1 MTSVNDS
8 ILIEINSA
16 LLFQQESYKQTI
28 SFTRLVFCNKTV
40 QVPHVSNY
48 DICPVLRSDIY
59 CGEISVDMNV
69 KLAVNYVLNDQL
81 NSQSLEDKEKQTEC
95 I

>member
-8 ILIEINSA
+8 VPIEIISA
-16 LLFQQESYKQTI
+16 LLFQQESSKQTI
-28 SFTRLVFCNKTV
+28 SFTRLLFCNKTV
-40 QVPHVSNY
+40 QVTHVSNY

-69 KLAVNYVLNDQL
+69 KLAVNYV
-81 NSQSLEDKEKQTEC
+81 
-95 I
+95 

>member
-1 MTSVNDS
+1 MRCCFNRNPVNKPFHS
-8 ILIEINSA
+8 
-16 LLFQQESYKQTI
+16 
-28 SFTRLVFCNKTV
+28 RCNKTV
-40 QVPHVSNY
+40 QVTHVSNY

-59 CGEISVDMNV
+59 CGEISADMNV